1 MQPNKT
7 KAALKAGQAVTG
19 PILAETRSMGIVK
32 LMAAAGYDFI
42 FIDTEHGMYGIETV
56 ANMVQM
62 ALACGLCPLVRPAD
76 LSYTLVARALDT
88 GAQGVIVPRVEN
100 RQEAENA
107 VSFVK
112 YPPAGRRGAGGD
124 GRNGYERRGVREAV
138 EESNAETMVVL
149 QIESAAG
156 LENVDE
162 IASVSGV
169 DALLIGP
176 NDLSISL
183 GIPGEYERSE
193 FTGAVQQVMDACRK
207 HGIAA
212 GTLGMSGAALK
223 PYYDLGF
230 RFLLCNT
237 DGNMIAEAAYRDVGV
252 MREFAAGGN

>member
-1 MQPNKT
+1 MQSNRV
-7 KAALKAGQAVTG
+7 KAALKNGDAVTG
-19 PILAETRSMGIVK
+19 PILAEVRSMGMVK

-42 FIDTEHGMYGIETV
+42 FIDTEHGMYGMETV
-56 ANMVQM
+56 ANLVQM

-88 GAQGVIVPRVEN
+88 GAQGVIVPRVES
-100 RQEAENA
+100 RQEARDA

-138 EESNAETMVVL
+138 DESNAETLVVL
-149 QIESAAG
+149 QIESAKG
-156 LENVDE
+156 LQNVDE
-162 IASVSGV
+162 IASVTGV

-183 GIPGEYERSE
+183 GIPGEYERPE
-193 FTGAVQQVMDACRK
+193 FTEAVQRVMDACRK
-207 HGIAA
+207 HDIVA

-237 DGNMIAEAAYRDVGV
+237 DGNMIVEAAYRDVAA
-252 MREFAAGGN
+252 MREFSG

>member
-7 KAALKAGQAVTG
+7 KAALKAGKAVTG
-19 PILAETRSMGIVK
+19 PILSEVRSAGMVK
-32 LMAAAGYDFI
+32 LMAGAGYDFI
-42 FIDTEHGMYGIETV
+42 FIDTEHGMYGMETV
-56 ANMVQM
+56 ANLVQM

-76 LSYTLVARALDT
+76 LSYTLVARALDS

-100 RQEAENA
+100 GQEAQDA

-112 YPPAGRRGAGGD
+112 YPPVGRRGAGGE
-124 GRNGYERRGVREAV
+124 GRNGYERRGVRDAV
-138 EESNAETMVVL
+138 EESNAETLVVL
-149 QIESAAG
+149 QIESAKG
-156 LENVDE
+156 LQNIDD
-162 IASVSGV
+162 IASVPGV

-183 GIPGEYERSE
+183 GIPGEYERAE
-193 FTGAVQQVMDACRK
+193 FTDAIQRVMDSCRK
-207 HGIAA
+207 HDIAA

-237 DGNMIAEAAYRDVGV
+237 DGNMIAEAANRDVAV
-252 MREFAAGGN
+252 MREFAG